1 MSDVKPLWVDGVA
14 PVILQ
19 EKLYGIHL
27 CDAPGS
33 LQLTSARWLLRS
45 VTLIMCP
52 VTEVRTAKAGII
64 CRVEQTLKKEKK
76 DSVEGKVRGSG

>member
-1 MSDVKPLWVDGVA
+1 MSGVKPLWVDGVA

-19 EKLYGIHL
+19 EKLFGIHF

-52 VTEVRTAKAGII
+52 VIGVRTAKADII
-64 CRVEQTLKKEKK
+64 CRVERTLKKEKK
-76 DSVEGKVRGSG
+76 GLVEGQVRGNG

>member
-19 EKLYGIHL
+19 EKLSGIHL

-33 LQLTSARWLLRS
+33 LQLTSARWLLWS
-45 VTLIMCP
+45 VTLITRP
-52 VTEVRTAKAGII
+52 VTGVRTAKAGII
-64 CRVEQTLKKEKK
+64 CRVERTLKKDKK
-76 DSVEGKVRGSG
+76 GLVEGQVRGSG

>member
-19 EKLYGIHL
+19 EKLSGIL

-33 LQLTSARWLLRS
+33 LQLTSARWLTRS

-52 VTEVRTAKAGII
+52 VTGVRTAKAGII
-64 CRVEQTLKKEKK
+64 CLVERTRKKENKGLA
-76 DSVEGKVRGSG
+76 EGQVRGSG

>member
-19 EKLYGIHL
+19 EKLSGIDF

-52 VTEVRTAKAGII
+52 VTGVRTAKAGII
-64 CRVEQTLKKEKK
+64 CRVERTLKKEK
-76 DSVEGKVRGSG
+76 EGMIEGQVRGSG